1 MKLFEPGSLWSY
13 KGYRFF
19 WFSNTIFVLGASAFP
34 IALAVAV
41 LDAGGTA
48 TSLGLILG
56 ARVLSG
62 VVFAPFAGVWAD
74 RLPRRNVMIGAD
86 LFRSALVVSMIFVST
101 PTMPH
106 VLLGLAVFIMGLGDA
121 FGAAAAGAIIPSLV
135 PDEKLPAANVAR
147 NIVTKGASIVGPG
160 IGGAS
165 VFLVGARFTF
175 IFTAVAFVLGTY
187 FLSKIKED
195 INIDKREQEPFLTEL
210 REGLRTVRDIPWI
223 GAFILMVSVQL
234 MVVIAAETVL
244 LPVISRREFDS
255 NTPFALAAAAFSV
268 GSIISALLCVKIKV
282 KHEGYVSIFVWMFII
297 IAPLALAF
305 PVSEIFVVIAYLFA
319 GFSVG
324 PWEAWW
330 SSAVQRE
337 VPQHLQGRVFSID
350 HMGSAGLMPLGMAL
364 IGPAVTLFGEKELLI
379 GASIFHV
386 LISFAILR
394 VPGVKD
400 MKMPKQ
406 EIDTDYSHGEH
417 K

>member
-13 KGYRFF
+13 KGYRLF
-19 WFSNTIFVLGASAFP
+19 WFSNSIFVLGASAFP

-56 ARVLSG
+56 ARILSG

-86 LFRSALVVSMIFVST
+86 LFRSALVVSMIFFSA
-101 PTMPH
+101 PSMPH
-106 VLLGLAVFIMGLGDA
+106 ILLGLAVFLMGVGDA
-121 FGAAAAGAIIPSLV
+121 FGAAAAGAIVPSLV

-165 VFLVGARFTF
+165 VLLIGARLTF
-175 IFTAVAFVLGTY
+175 VFTAVAFALGTY
-187 FLSKIKED
+187 FLSKIQED
-195 INIDKREQEPFLTEL
+195 INGKEREQEPFMVEL

-223 GAFILMVSVQL
+223 GAMILMVSVQL
-234 MVVIAAETVL
+234 MVVLAAETVL

-255 NTPFALAAAAFSV
+255 NAPFAMAAVAFSV
-268 GSIISALLCVKIKV
+268 GSIISALICVKVKV

-305 PVSEIFVVIAYLFA
+305 PVSATFLVIAYLLA

-350 HMGSAGLMPLGMAL
+350 HMGSAGLMPIGMAL
-364 IGPAVTLFGEKELLI
+364 IGPAVALFGEKELLI

-386 LISFAILR
+386 LITFAILG

-400 MKMPKQ
+400 MKMPKK
-406 EIDTDYSHGEH
+406 EIDTDYSNGEH

>member
-106 VLLGLAVFIMGLGDA
+106 VLLGLAVFFMGLGDA

-244 LPVISRREFDS
+244 LPVISRREFNS

-305 PVSEIFVVIAYLFA
+305 PVSETFVVIAYLFA

-364 IGPAVTLFGEKELLI
+364 IGPAVALFGEKELLI

-386 LISFAILR
+386 LISFAILG

-400 MKMPKQ
+400 MKMPKK

>member
-1 MKLFEPGSLWSY
+1 
-13 KGYRFF
+13 
-19 WFSNTIFVLGASAFP
+19 
-34 IALAVAV
+34 
-41 LDAGGTA
+41 
-48 TSLGLILG
+48 
-56 ARVLSG
+56 
-62 VVFAPFAGVWAD
+62 
-74 RLPRRNVMIGAD
+74 MIGAD
-86 LFRSALVVSMIFVST
+86 LFRSALVVSMIFISA

-106 VLLGLAVFIMGLGDA
+106 ILLGLAVFLMGAGDA

-165 VFLVGARFTF
+165 VLLVGPRLTF
-175 IFTAVAFVLGTY
+175 IFTAIAFALGTY
-187 FLSKIKED
+187 FLSKIQED
-195 INIDKREQEPFLTEL
+195 INGDKREQEPFFVEL

-223 GAFILMVSVQL
+223 GAMILMVSVQL
-234 MVVIAAETVL
+234 MIVIAAETVL
-244 LPVISRREFDS
+244 LPVISLRVFNS
-255 NTPFALAAAAFSV
+255 STPFAMAAVAFSV
-268 GSIISALLCVKIKV
+268 GSIISALICVKVKV
-282 KHEGYVSIFVWMFII
+282 KHEGYVSIFVWMFVI

-305 PVSEIFVVIAYLFA
+305 PVSPTFLVIAYLLA

-330 SSAVQRE
+330 ASAVQRE

-350 HMGSAGLMPLGMAL
+350 HMGSAGLMPIGMAL
-364 IGPAVTLFGEKELLI
+364 IGPAIAFFGEKELLI

-400 MKMPKQ
+400 MKMPAN
-406 EIDTDYSHGEH
+406 YSHGEH

>member
-13 KGYRFF
+13 KGYRLF
-19 WFSNTIFVLGASAFP
+19 WFSNSIFVLGASAFP

-56 ARVLSG
+56 ARILSG

-74 RLPRRNVMIGAD
+74 RLPRRNVMIGSD
-86 LFRSALVVSMIFVST
+86 LFRSALVVSMVFVST

-106 VLLGLAVFIMGLGDA
+106 FLLGLAVFLMGVGDA
-121 FGAAAAGAIIPSLV
+121 FGAAAAGAIVPSLV

-165 VFLVGARFTF
+165 VLLIGARLTF
-175 IFTAVAFVLGTY
+175 VFTAVAFALGTY
-187 FLSKIKED
+187 FLSKIQED
-195 INIDKREQEPFLTEL
+195 INGKEREQEPFMVEL

-223 GAFILMVSVQL
+223 GAMILMVSVQL
-234 MVVIAAETVL
+234 MVVLAAETVL

-255 NTPFALAAAAFSV
+255 NAPFAMAAIAFSV
-268 GSIISALLCVKIKV
+268 GSIISALICVKVRV

-305 PVSEIFVVIAYLFA
+305 PVSATFLVIAYLLA

-350 HMGSAGLMPLGMAL
+350 HMGSAGLMPIGMAL
-364 IGPAVTLFGEKELLI
+364 IGPAVALFGEKELLI

-386 LISFAILR
+386 LITFAILG

-400 MKMPKQ
+400 MKMPKK
-406 EIDTDYSHGEH
+406 EIDTDYSNGEH

>member
-19 WFSNTIFVLGASAFP
+19 WFSNSIFVLGASAFP

-56 ARVLSG
+56 ASILSG

-86 LFRSALVVSMIFVST
+86 LFRSALVVSMIFFSA
-101 PTMPH
+101 PSMPH
-106 VLLGLAVFIMGLGDA
+106 ILLGLAVFLMGVGDA

-165 VFLVGARFTF
+165 VLLIGARLTF
-175 IFTAVAFVLGTY
+175 VFTAVAFAFGTY

-195 INIDKREQEPFLTEL
+195 INGNKREQEPFMVEL

-223 GAFILMVSVQL
+223 GAMILMVSVQL
-234 MVVIAAETVL
+234 MVVLAAETVL

-255 NTPFALAAAAFSV
+255 NAPFAMAAVAFSV
-268 GSIISALLCVKIKV
+268 GSIISALICVKVKV
-282 KHEGYVSIFVWMFII
+282 KHEGYVSIFVWMFIV

-305 PVSEIFVVIAYLFA
+305 PVSPTFLVIAYLLA

-350 HMGSAGLMPLGMAL
+350 HMGSAGLMPIGMAL
-364 IGPAVTLFGEKELLI
+364 IGPAVALFGEKELLI

-386 LISFAILR
+386 LITFAILG

-400 MKMPKQ
+400 MKMPKK
-406 EIDTDYSHGEH
+406 EIDTDYSNGEH

>member
-74 RLPRRNVMIGAD
+74 RLPRRNVMIGSD
-86 LFRSALVVSMIFVST
+86 LFRSALVVSMVFVST
-101 PTMPH
+101 PSMPH
-106 VLLGLAVFIMGLGDA
+106 FLLGLAVFLMGVGDA

-165 VFLVGARFTF
+165 VFLIGARLTF
-175 IFTAVAFVLGTY
+175 IFTAVAFAIGTY
-187 FLSKIKED
+187 FLSKIRED
-195 INIDKREQEPFLTEL
+195 INGNKREQESFMVEL

-234 MVVIAAETVL
+234 MVVLAAETVL

-255 NTPFALAAAAFSV
+255 NTPFALAAAAFSA
-268 GSIISALLCVKIKV
+268 GGIISALLCVKIKV
-282 KHEGYVSIFVWMFII
+282 KHEGYVSIFVWIFII

-305 PVSEIFVVIAYLFA
+305 PVSGTFIVIAYLFA

-324 PWEAWW
+324 PWEACW

-337 VPQHLQGRVFSID
+337 VPAHLQGRVFSID
-350 HMGSAGLMPLGMAL
+350 HMGSAGLMPIGMAL
-364 IGPAVTLFGEKELLI
+364 IGPAVAFFGEKELLI

-400 MKMPKQ
+400 MKMP
-406 EIDTDYSHGEH
+406 TNYSHGEH

>member
-56 ARVLSG
+56 ARILSG

-86 LFRSALVVSMIFVST
+86 LFRSALVVSLIFVST

-106 VLLGLAVFIMGLGDA
+106 FLLGLAVFLMGVGDA

-147 NIVTKGASIVGPG
+147 NIMTKGATIVGPG

-165 VFLVGARFTF
+165 VFLIGGRLTF
-175 IFTAVAFVLGTY
+175 LFTAVAFIIGTY
-187 FLSKIKED
+187 FLFKIEED
-195 INIDKREQEPFLTEL
+195 INGNKREQEPFMVEL

-223 GAFILMVSVQL
+223 GAFIIMVSFQL

-244 LPVISRREFDS
+244 LPVISRREFNS
-255 NTPFALAAAAFSV
+255 NTPFALSASAFAI

-305 PVSEIFVVIAYLFA
+305 PVSGTFVVIAYLLA

-337 VPQHLQGRVFSID
+337 VPAHLQGRVFSID
-350 HMGSAGLMPLGMAL
+350 HMGSAGLMPIGMAL
-364 IGPAVTLFGEKELLI
+364 IGPAVAFFGEKELLI

-400 MKMPKQ
+400 MKMPAN
-406 EIDTDYSHGEH
+406 YSHGEH